1 MIASTCAEAR
11 PPVESSAARATM
23 RGGDAGRGVGTAR
36 GGEGK
41 VAAGDEAGPTTE
53 GAESFVSGSVAGAMR
68 AAVAV
73 AVLDTV
79 EAG

>member
-1 MIASTCAEAR
+1 LIASTCAEAR

-23 RGGDAGRGVGTAR
+23 RGGDAGSGVGTAR
-36 GGEGK
+36 DGEGK
-41 VAAGDEAGPTTE
+41 VAASDEAGPATE
-53 GAESFVSGSVAGAMR
+53 GAESFVSGNVAGAMR